1 MLARLT
7 GAGLGDVQRWGLQFS
22 RLIISFAQDSTP
34 FRYLLIHTQLYK
46 RRPGIHLHI
55 LLCVAGISDDQS
67 CMILVTTLS
76 GYKKYTHTHTHT
88 HTHTLM
94 YTMYTI
100 PKNRC

>member
-67 CMILVTTLS
+67 CMILVTTLVH
-76 GYKKYTHTHTHT
+76 GFKKYTHTHT